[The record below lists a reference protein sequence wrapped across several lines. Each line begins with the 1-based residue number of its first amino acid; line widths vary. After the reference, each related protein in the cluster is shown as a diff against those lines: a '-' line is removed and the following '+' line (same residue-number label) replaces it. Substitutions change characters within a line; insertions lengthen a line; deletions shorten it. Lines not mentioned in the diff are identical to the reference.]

1 MSVSQPFGTEPWVV
15 VLEGRD
21 ARQAEEAIF
30 VLRAIGI
37 EHALSRLEG
46 TWQLSVPAASAS
58 RASTELAAYRA
69 ELQTDPRHG
78 RMPIEEIGHGW
89 YGVVA
94 YVSVLLIASIASNQD
109 LLGFDWLGSGRLDVD
124 RVMAGE
130 WWRTVTALCLH
141 ADLGHLGGNIAF
153 GGFFGLFAGRYLGS
167 GVAWLGILMGG
178 LLGNALNAIIQPSGH
193 LAIGASTAVFAA
205 LGLLAAYTWRRGFF
219 RQTSWKTRAAP
230 VTAAIGLLAFVGTGG
245 GAEGGNVDIIAHLT
259 GFIAGF
265 GIGVLLALWRLPQRR
280 QIQTYA
286 GGVAAAIVVTA
297 WIWGSVAS

>member
-1 MSVSQPFGTEPWVV
+1 MSVSRPTGSEPWVV

-21 ARQAEEAIF
+21 PRQADEAIF

-37 EHALSRLEG
+37 EHALTRLEG
-46 TWQLSVPAASAS
+46 IWQLSVPAASAS

-69 ELQTDPRHG
+69 ELEADPRHG
-78 RMPIEEIGHGW
+78 RVRIEEIGHGW
-89 YGVVA
+89 YGVAA
-94 YVSVLLIASIASNQD
+94 YTAVLLLAAIASNQD
-109 LLGFDWLGSGRLDVD
+109 LLGYDWLGTGRLDVD

-178 LLGNALNAIIQPSGH
+178 LLGNALNALIQPSGH

-205 LGLLAAYTWRRGFF
+205 LGMLAAYTWRRGFF

-245 GAEGGNVDIIAHLT
+245 GGEGGNVDIIAHLT
-259 GFIAGF
+259 GFVAGF
-265 GIGVLLALWRLPQRR
+265 AIGVLLAVWRLPRR
-280 QIQTYA
+280 RHIQTYA
-286 GGVAAAIVVTA
+286 GSVAMGILALA
-297 WIWGSVAS
+297 WVWGSLAG